1 MTYQHDFVDSI
12 SNISEQVWDSLTSDH
27 VFTSYAW
34 LSALEK
40 SGCVNKQTGWQPQHL
55 VIKQHNHIIAI
66 LPGYIKTHSYGEY
79 VFDWAFAEA
88 YERYGL
94 EYYPKWLCGVP
105 FTPVQGPRLLCKHIT
120 PELIVYIEAALLELS
135 EKGFSGIHL
144 NFLSEHS
151 HFANTALIPRR
162 NVQFHWQN
170 KGYQN
175 FSDFLS
181 ALNARKRKMVSKE
194 RLKVQQQNLTIRWFS
209 GDEINDALLDAFYL
223 SYRLT
228 YLKRSGHNGYLN
240 RKFFA
245 LMIKSLPH
253 AVRLC
258 CAFKSDDIVATS
270 LYFVSGNTLYGRYWG
285 AIESQYDSLHFE
297 LCYYQGIELAI
308 KEGLNNFDAGAQGE
322 HKLARGFEP
331 VWRHSYHS
339 LFRPE
344 FKIALQDY
352 CERETQALQQ
362 YFTECEAKLP
372 FKHE

>member
-1 MTYQHDFVDSI
+1 MSLQHYFVDTI
-12 SNISEQVWDSLTSDH
+12 SDIEAQLWDSLTNEH

-34 LSALEK
+34 LSALEI
-40 SGCVNKQTGWQPQHL
+40 SECVSKQTGWQPQHL
-55 VIKQHNHIIAI
+55 VIKQNDLIVAI
-66 LPGYIKTHSYGEY
+66 LPGYLKDHSYGEY

-105 FTPVQGPRLLCKHIT
+105 FTPVQGPRILCKHIT
-120 PELIVYIEAALLELS
+120 PELINYIEATLLEFG
-135 EKGFSGIHL
+135 EKGLSGIHL
-144 NFLSEHS
+144 NFLSEHAS
-151 HFANTALIPRR
+151 LANTSLTPRR

-175 FSDFLS
+175 FSDFLA
-181 ALNARKRKMVSKE
+181 ALNARKRKMISKE
-194 RLKVQQQNLTIRWFS
+194 RLKVQKQDLTIHWYS
-209 GDEINDALLDAFYL
+209 GPEINDALLDAFYL

-240 RKFFA
+240 RQFFA
-245 LMIKSLPH
+245 LIIKNLSH

-258 CAFKSDDIVATS
+258 CALKGDDIVATS
-270 LYFVSGNTLYGRYWG
+270 LYFVSGDTLYGRYWG
-285 AIESQYDSLHFE
+285 AIESRYDSLHFE

-308 KEGLNNFDAGAQGE
+308 KEGIATFDAGAQGE

-331 VWRHSYHS
+331 IWRHSYHT

-344 FKIALQDY
+344 FQIALQDY
-352 CERETQALQQ
+352 CVRETQILQQ
-362 YFTECEAKLP
+362 YILECEAKLP